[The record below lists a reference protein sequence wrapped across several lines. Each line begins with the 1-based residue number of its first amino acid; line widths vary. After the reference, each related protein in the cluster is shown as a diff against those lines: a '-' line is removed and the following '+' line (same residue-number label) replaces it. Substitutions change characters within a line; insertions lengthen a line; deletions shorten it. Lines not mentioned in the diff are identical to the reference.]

1 MTALRRQM
9 DNDMV
14 VRGMAMKTREA
25 YLAAVVGL
33 VRFYR
38 RSPDQLSD
46 AEVQTYLLH
55 LIQDR
60 KRAWSTCNIA
70 VHGLRFFYHV
80 TLKRDRATFAI
91 PASRQPAKVPHI
103 LSTDDV
109 RRILAATANPK
120 HHAMLATAYVAGL
133 RVNELVHL
141 RVTDIDSTRMT
152 IRVEQ
157 GKGAKDRYTL
167 LSVRLLDE
175 LRIYWRQ
182 ERPRTWLFSSQ
193 DTDQPPDPSS
203 IQKVYTVVKRR
214 AGITKPGG
222 IHGLR
227 HAFAT
232 HLLEAGVDV
241 HTIQRLLGHRALSTT
256 SRYFHL
262 AHPTLLAHRSPLD
275 LLDVPAATAGQ
286 TTAQA

>member
-1 MTALRRQM
+1 M
-9 DNDMV
+9 DSDMV
-14 VRGMAMKTREA
+14 LRGMATKTREA
-25 YLAAVVGL
+25 YLGAVTGL
-33 VRFYR
+33 ARYYR
-38 RSPDQLSD
+38 RSPDQITAD
-46 AEVQTYLLH
+46 EVQAYLLH
-55 LIQDR
+55 LLQVR
-60 KRAWSTCNIA
+60 KRAWSTVNIA
-70 VHGLRFFYHV
+70 VHGMRFLYHV
-80 TLKRDRATFAI
+80 TLKHDQVAFSI
-91 PASRQPAKVPHI
+91 PAGRQPAKVPHI

-109 RRILAATANPK
+109 RRILAATSNLK
-120 HHAMLATAYVAGL
+120 HHVMLATAYAAGL

-141 RVTDIDSTRMT
+141 RVTDIDSARMT

-182 ERPRTWLFSSQ
+182 DRPRTWLFAARG
-193 DTDQPPDPSS
+193 TDRPMDPSG
-203 IQKVYTVVKRR
+203 IQRAYTAAKRR
-214 AGITKPGG
+214 AGVTKPGG

-256 SRYFHL
+256 SHYFHL

-275 LLDVPAATAGQ
+275 LLDDPATPSP
-286 TTAQA
+286 TAQA

>member
-1 MTALRRQM
+1 MTALRQQM
-9 DNDMV
+9 DADMV
-14 VRGMAMKTREA
+14 VRGMAVKTREA

-33 VRFYR
+33 ARYYQ
-38 RSPDQLSD
+38 RSPDQISE

-55 LIQDR
+55 LIRER

-80 TLKRDRATFAI
+80 TLKRDRTTFTI

-120 HHAMLATAYVAGL
+120 HHVMLATTYAAGL
-133 RVNELVHL
+133 RLNELVHL
-141 RVTDIDSTRMT
+141 RVMDIDSARMT

-175 LRIYWRQ
+175 LRTYWHQ
-182 ERPRTWLFSSQ
+182 DRPRTWLFAARGA
-193 DTDQPPDPSS
+193 DRPLDPSG
-203 IQKVYTVVKRR
+203 IQRAYTAAKRR

-232 HLLEAGVDV
+232 HLLEAGVDI

-256 SRYFHL
+256 SHYFHL

-275 LLDVPAATAGQ
+275 LLDGPATPAPP
-286 TTAQA
+286 AQA

>member
-1 MTALRRQM
+1 MTELRRRM

-14 VRGMAMKTREA
+14 VRGMALKTREA
-25 YLAAVVGL
+25 YLAAVTGL
-33 VRFYR
+33 ARHYR
-38 RSPDQLSD
+38 RSPDQISE
-46 AEVQTYLLH
+46 AEVEAYLLH

-60 KRAWSTCNIA
+60 RWAWSTVNIA

-80 TLKRDRATFAI
+80 TLKRDAVTFSI
-91 PASRQPAKVPHI
+91 PSGHAPAKLPHI

-109 RRILAATANPK
+109 RRILAATTNVR
-120 HHAMLATAYVAGL
+120 HHAMLATTYAAGL
-133 RVNELVHL
+133 RVNELEHL
-141 RVTDIDSTRMT
+141 RVTNIDSARMT

-167 LSVRLLDE
+167 LSARLLEE
-175 LRIYWRQ
+175 LRTYWRL
-182 ERPRTWLFSSQ
+182 ERPRPWLFAAPG
-193 DTDQPPDPSS
+193 TDQPPDPSG
-203 IQKVYTVVKRR
+203 IQRAYRAAKHR
-214 AGITKPGG
+214 AGVTKRGG

-241 HTIQRLLGHRALSTT
+241 PTIQRLLGHRALSTT

-262 AHPTLLAHRSPLD
+262 AHPTVLAHRSPLD
-275 LLDVPAATAGQ
+275 LLDGYLVPTPTA
-286 TTAQA
+286 

>member
-1 MTALRRQM
+1 M
-9 DNDMV
+9 
-14 VRGMAMKTREA
+14 
-25 YLAAVVGL
+25 VGL
-33 VRFYR
+33 ARYYQ
-38 RSPDQLSD
+38 RSPDQISD

-55 LIQDR
+55 LIRER

-80 TLKRDRATFAI
+80 TLKRDRTTFTI

-120 HHAMLATAYVAGL
+120 HHVMLATTYAAGL

-141 RVTDIDSTRMT
+141 RVTDIDSARMT

-175 LRIYWRQ
+175 LRTYWHQ
-182 ERPRTWLFSSQ
+182 DRPRTWLFAARGA
-193 DTDQPPDPSS
+193 DRPLDPSG
-203 IQKVYTVVKRR
+203 IQRAYTAAKRR

-241 HTIQRLLGHRALSTT
+241 PHH
-256 SRYFHL
+256 
-262 AHPTLLAHRSPLD
+262 
-275 LLDVPAATAGQ
+275 PAAARPSRPEHHVPLFPPRASDAARSSIAAGSAGRPGDARS
-286 TTAQA
+286 TRPGVSRVRARRRAPVLG

>member
-1 MTALRRQM
+1 MTELRRRM

-14 VRGMAMKTREA
+14 LRGMAATTREA
-25 YLAAVVGL
+25 YLAAVTGL
-33 VRFYR
+33 ARYYR
-38 RSPDQLSD
+38 RSPDQVSEE
-46 AEVQTYLLH
+46 EVQAYLLELLQVRH
-55 LIQDR
+55 
-60 KRAWSTCNIA
+60 RAWSTVNIA
-70 VHGLRFFYHV
+70 VHGLRFLYHV
-80 TLKRDRATFAI
+80 TLKHDRVAFSI
-91 PASRQPAKVPHI
+91 PAPRQPAKVPHI

-120 HHAMLATAYVAGL
+120 HHAMLATAYASGVRL
-133 RVNELVHL
+133 NELVHL
-141 RVTDIDSTRMT
+141 RVADIDSARMT

-175 LRIYWRQ
+175 LRVYWRQ
-182 ERPRTWLFSSQ
+182 YRPRTWLFASHGH
-193 DTDQPPDPSS
+193 DAPMDPSG
-203 IQKVYTVVKRR
+203 IQRAYAAAKRR
-214 AGITKPGG
+214 ARVTKPGG

-232 HLLEAGVDV
+232 HLLEAGADV
-241 HTIQRLLGHRALSTT
+241 PTIQRLLGHRALSTT

-275 LLDVPAATAGQ
+275 LLDAPSSPSP
-286 TTAQA
+286 TAQA

>member
-1 MTALRRQM
+1 
-9 DNDMV
+9 
-14 VRGMAMKTREA
+14 
-25 YLAAVVGL
+25 
-33 VRFYR
+33 
-38 RSPDQLSD
+38 
-46 AEVQTYLLH
+46 
-55 LIQDR
+55 
-60 KRAWSTCNIA
+60 
-70 VHGLRFFYHV
+70 
-80 TLKRDRATFAI
+80 LKRDRTSFSI
-91 PASRQPAKVPHI
+91 PAPRQPVKVPHI

-109 RRILAATANPK
+109 RRILAATSNAK
-120 HHAMLATAYVAGL
+120 HHVMLATTYAAGL

-141 RVTDIDSTRMT
+141 RVTDIDSARMT

-175 LRIYWRQ
+175 LRAYWR
-182 ERPRTWLFSSQ
+182 EARPRTWLFPGRS
-193 DTDQPPDPSS
+193 TDQPMDASG
-203 IQKVYTVVKRR
+203 IQRAYTAAKQR
-214 AGITKPGG
+214 AGVTKPGG

-241 HTIQRLLGHRALSTT
+241 PTIQRLLGHRALSTT

-275 LLDVPAATAGQ
+275 LLDGASTTSP
-286 TTAQA
+286 TAQA

>member
-1 MTALRRQM
+1 M
-9 DNDMV
+9 
-14 VRGMAMKTREA
+14 
-25 YLAAVVGL
+25 
-33 VRFYR
+33 
-38 RSPDQLSD
+38 
-46 AEVQTYLLH
+46 
-55 LIQDR
+55 
-60 KRAWSTCNIA
+60 
-70 VHGLRFFYHV
+70 
-80 TLKRDRATFAI
+80 TLKRDRAAFAI

-109 RRILAATANPK
+109 RRILAATANSK
-120 HHAMLATAYVAGL
+120 HHAMLATAYAAGL

-182 ERPRTWLFSSQ
+182 ERPRSWLFASQ
-193 DTDQPPDPSS
+193 DSDQPPDPSG

-275 LLDVPAATAGQ
+275 LLDVTAATAGQ
-286 TTAQA
+286 TTVQA

>member
-9 DNDMV
+9 DADMV
-14 VRGMAMKTREA
+14 LRGMAVKTREA

-38 RSPDQLSD
+38 RSPDQISD
-46 AEVQTYLLH
+46 TEVQTYLLH
-55 LIQDR
+55 LIQER

-80 TLKRDRATFAI
+80 TLKRDRTTFSI
-91 PASRQPAKVPHI
+91 PAPRQPAKVPHI

-109 RRILAATANPK
+109 RRILAATSNLK
-120 HHAMLATAYVAGL
+120 HHAMLATTYAAGL

-141 RVTDIDSTRMT
+141 RVTDIDSARMT

-175 LRIYWRQ
+175 LRTYWRQ
-182 ERPRTWLFSSQ
+182 ERPRTWLFAGQ
-193 DTDQPPDPSS
+193 RTDQPMDPSG
-203 IQKVYTVVKRR
+203 IQRAYTAAKRR
-214 AGITKPGG
+214 AGVTKRGG

-241 HTIQRLLGHRALSTT
+241 PTIQRLLGHRALSTT

-275 LLDVPAATAGQ
+275 LLDSPSTGSPAA
-286 TTAQA
+286 QA

>member
-1 MTALRRQM
+1 MTELRRRM

-14 VRGMAMKTREA
+14 LRGMATKTREA
-25 YLAAVVGL
+25 YLGAVTGL
-33 VRFYR
+33 ARYYR
-38 RSPDQLSD
+38 RSPDQITAD
-46 AEVQTYLLH
+46 EVQAYLLN
-55 LIQDR
+55 LLQVR
-60 KRAWSTCNIA
+60 KRAWSTVNIA
-70 VHGLRFFYHV
+70 VHGMRFLYHV
-80 TLKRDRATFAI
+80 TLKHDQVAFSI
-91 PASRQPAKVPHI
+91 PAGRQPAKVPHI

-109 RRILAATANPK
+109 RRILAATSNLK
-120 HHAMLATAYVAGL
+120 HHVMLATTYAAGL

-141 RVTDIDSTRMT
+141 RVTDIDSARMT

-167 LSVRLLDE
+167 LSVRLLEE

-182 ERPRTWLFSSQ
+182 DRPRTWLFAARG
-193 DTDQPPDPSS
+193 TNRPMDPSG
-203 IQKVYTVVKRR
+203 IQRAYTAAKRR
-214 AGITKPGG
+214 AGVTKPGG

-256 SRYFHL
+256 SHYFHL

-275 LLDVPAATAGQ
+275 LLDAPSTPSP
-286 TTAQA
+286 TAQA